1 MVAKEAGGGGM
12 DWEFGMSGC
21 KLLDVGWI
29 INKVWLY
36 STGNYI
42 QYPMI
47 NRNGK
52 EYEKEHVCVHV
63 CVRVCACV
71 CVCENHFA
79 LQHKSALQ
87 ITYVCVRAKVASVMF
102 DSLQPYGR

>member
-1 MVAKEAGGGGM
+1 MG
-12 DWEFGMSGC
+12 
-21 KLLDVGWI
+21 
-29 INKVWLY
+29 
-36 STGNYI
+36 
-42 QYPMI
+42 
-47 NRNGK
+47 RNMK
-52 EYEKEHVCVHV
+52 KNMCVCVCV
-63 CVRVCACV
+63 CMCVRVCACV